1 MRVVALQIEVAC
13 PGWRVWR
20 SDEGWW
26 YATRVQR
33 AARGVAA
40 TVSGSGPDELA
51 DALAREE
58 RDWFSGRTFQ
68 VR

>member
-1 MRVVALQIEVAC
+1 
-13 PGWRVWR
+13 
-20 SDEGWW
+20 
-26 YATRVQR
+26 
-33 AARGVAA
+33 VAA

>member
-1 MRVVALQIEVAC
+1 MRPVGRQIEVAY
-13 PGWRVWR
+13 PGWRVWQ
-20 SDEGWW
+20 SDEGQW
-26 YATRVQR
+26 YATRVKQ

-58 RDWFSGRTFQ
+58 QDWFSGRSFQ
-68 VR
+68 VG